1 MYNIICKFI
10 DKTLNADLL
19 AQLEKDKRLER
30 RKNSKA
36 YTDKL
41 IKEIKAASDARNAK
55 FIRQMESL
63 PKAKIRP
70 GQNSAFVT
78 AKTLYVERTLDKEI
92 VLKFARNSQMVICAD
107 GTWHFKGDK

>member
-10 DKTLNADLL
+10 DKTLNAGLL

-36 YTDKL
+36 YTDQL
-41 IKEIKAASDARNAK
+41 IREIKAASDARNAE
-55 FIRQMESL
+55 FMRQINSL

-78 AKTLYVERTLDKEI
+78 AKMLYVERTRDKEI
-92 VLKFARNSQMVICAD
+92 VLKFSRSTQMVICAD
-107 GTWHFKGDK
+107 GTWHFKGSK